1 MRRMQWIL
9 LAVSFFLAIPAS
21 AADKTVGVIMSANIG
36 YYQEIHKAFVGAL
49 VKEGFDHR
57 AVDTLLQM
65 PSPDDPMSR
74 TNAARKLAVAEVNVL
89 VTYGAPAAVA
99 AVREAGGI
107 PIVFAG
113 FYDPNT
119 AGALSKNVTG
129 ISSKVPMTSL
139 LKYLKK
145 LIPFARLAIVYNE
158 QEPDSVRQAEELTQL
173 ESQYG
178 FKTVRMA
185 IRRSEDAKKLVF
197 AGKADAV
204 LISVS
209 SVVNEALDVVVQS
222 AHSAKVPTISQTGGT
237 AGHGVILSL
246 AASATEQGESAARLA
261 ARILRGTSPSSM
273 PMEVPKVVELVLNLK
288 EAGELGIK
296 VPFDLIT
303 DATKVIK

>member
-21 AADKTVGVIMSANIG
+21 AADKTVGVIMSANTG
-36 YYQEIHKAFVGAL
+36 YYQEINKAFVSAL

-57 AVDTLLQM
+57 TVDTLLQM
-65 PSPDDPMSR
+65 PSPDPMSW
-74 TNAARKLAVAEVNVL
+74 TNAARKLTVAEVSVL
-89 VTYGAPAAVA
+89 VTYGAPAALA
-99 AVREAGGI
+99 AAREARGI

-113 FYDPNT
+113 FYDPNA

-237 AGHGVILSL
+237 AEHGVILSL